1 MIAFGPFQEFNLG
14 YEFGIDH
21 SFAAA
26 VVKGA
31 KPEASKRLIDFL
43 ASEKATPT
51 VEKTGMKRPA
61 LRPAL
66 R

>member
-1 MIAFGPFQEFNLG
+1 LG